1 MVSNGNNFEL
11 ADICSFYLTFQ
22 GFKNDTSAMNAMED
36 LWKKGR
42 LVVNSYCRKYA
53 FLDYAAMITIGRGT
67 CEIPRV
73 SGQSCLVDRD

>member
-1 MVSNGNNFEL
+1 MVSNNGNLEL
-11 ADICSFYLTFQ
+11 ADICISYLAFQ
-22 GFKNDTSAMNAMED
+22 GFENDTMNAKED
-36 LWKKGR
+36 PWKKGR

-73 SGQSCLVDRD
+73 GGQSFLVNRD